1 VTRRRQEVLL
11 AAGCALLALVA
22 GTLLLVRPKQQAA
35 AEARADVN
43 AAVADSQALGD
54 QIRALEALKADEA
67 ALRARARQARAEF
80 PATPS
85 LPALV
90 DALEDAASQAGVDL
104 ASVAPSTPKPLTE
117 RPELA
122 EITTTVTVTGG
133 YFQIDDF
140 LAKVENLVKGADP
153 GRVPP
158 RAVLIRSVDVSGS
171 GAPAAGSTA
180 ITAPAGS
187 ASPDQLHA
195 SITLAAFQLARS
207 PGTGAPATGTAA
219 TATTQTTQAR

>member
-11 AAGCALLALVA
+11 AAGGALLALVA
-22 GTLLLVRPKQQAA
+22 GTLLLVRPKQQAV
-35 AEARADVN
+35 AEARAARN
-43 AAVADSQALGD
+43 AAVADTQALDD

-67 ALRARARQARAEF
+67 ALRARARHARAEF
-80 PATPS
+80 PATPD

-90 DALEDAASQAGVDL
+90 DALQDAASQAGVDL
-104 ASVAPSTPKPLTE
+104 ASVAPSTPKPSTE

-122 EITTTVTVTGG
+122 EIETTVTVTGG
-133 YFQIDDF
+133 YFQVEDF
-140 LAKVENLVKGADP
+140 LAKVENLVKGTDP

-171 GAPAAGSTA
+171 SAPAAGSTA
-180 ITAPAGS
+180 VTAAAGS
-187 ASPDQLHA
+187 APPDQLLA
-195 SITLAAFQLARS
+195 SITLAVFQLARS
-207 PGTGAPATGTAA
+207 PATGAPATGTAS